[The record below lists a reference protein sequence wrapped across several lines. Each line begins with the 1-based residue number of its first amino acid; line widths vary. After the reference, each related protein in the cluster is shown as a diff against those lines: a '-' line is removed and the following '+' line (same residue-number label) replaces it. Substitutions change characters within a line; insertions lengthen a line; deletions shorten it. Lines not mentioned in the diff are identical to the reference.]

1 MEIVTNFHKWSNTH
15 FTFLAKYKSYTSLS
29 VFGRQYLSRSYY
41 FFATCSVSES
51 ERYDHSVTNS
61 IYKNPMW
68 PSFFVFFL
76 VMPPFSPNMA
86 IFDLEK
92 NKKVLTHVFS
102 VKPSVTNSPYK
113 LLNNN
118 VIVGTT
124 DLMYFLLL
132 LDLQWPNTHL
142 RHWRPW
148 VPRFLRQ

>member
-1 MEIVTNFHKWSNTH
+1 MKWKLLPTFTNEIVH
-15 FTFLAKYKSYTSLS
+15 FFLAIYKSHASLS
-29 VFGRQYLSRSYY
+29 IFGRQYLSRSYY

-102 VKPSVTNSPYK
+102 VLFTSDTNSPYK
-113 LLNNN
+113 LLNTY
-118 VIVGTT
+118 VIVGDT

-142 RHWRPW
+142 PH
-148 VPRFLRQ
+148 